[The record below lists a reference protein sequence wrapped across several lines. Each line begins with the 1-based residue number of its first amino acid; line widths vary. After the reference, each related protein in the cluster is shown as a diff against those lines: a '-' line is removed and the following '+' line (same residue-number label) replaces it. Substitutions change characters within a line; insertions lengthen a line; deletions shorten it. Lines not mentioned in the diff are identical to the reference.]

1 MMLTVPLLVAVAV
14 ATALVPLANRVAPV
28 RAARYLS
35 IAIGSVLGAAWL
47 TTWAL
52 SLAFLA
58 HHPLVGGQFVWC
70 RQLAGLHHPPPP
82 FVGEASLL
90 VATMSTG
97 RLLLVLHRW
106 HRSRGSGAGGVHLVE
121 SSRPF
126 AFAEPGRS
134 GGIIVSSAML
144 GALAAKERHA
154 LLAHEQAHLRHR
166 HDLYLLVATFAR
178 GIPVLS
184 TLASRLRHALERWAD
199 EEAAET
205 TGDRLVVARA
215 VARAALATVDPTP
228 VGVLAGSGSSVPAR
242 VTALASPPNSTS
254 RWTYP
259 AAGVVVVVVTAALT
273 QVHHL
278 LPIVASL
285 SRH

>member
-1 MMLTVPLLVAVAV
+1 MMFALPLLVAIAV
-14 ATALVPLANRVAPV
+14 ATALVPLANRVAPA

-58 HHPLVGGQFVWC
+58 HHPLAGGQFVWC
-70 RQLAGLHHPPPP
+70 RQLTGFHRPPPP

-90 VATMSTG
+90 VLTMSTG

-106 HRSRGSGAGGVHLVE
+106 HRSRGSGAGDVHLIE

-126 AFAEPGRS
+126 AFAQPGRS
-134 GGIIVSSAML
+134 GGIVVSSSML
-144 GALAAKERHA
+144 RALATKERQA

-166 HDLYLLVATFAR
+166 HDLYLLVATLAR
-178 GIPVLS
+178 GIPVLN

-199 EEAAET
+199 E
-205 TGDRLVVARA
+205 
-215 VARAALATVDPTP
+215 
-228 VGVLAGSGSSVPAR
+228 GSGQDHR
-242 VTALASPPNSTS
+242 
-254 RWTYP
+254 R
-259 AAGVVVVVVTAALT
+259 
-273 QVHHL
+273 
-278 LPIVASL
+278 
-285 SRH
+285 